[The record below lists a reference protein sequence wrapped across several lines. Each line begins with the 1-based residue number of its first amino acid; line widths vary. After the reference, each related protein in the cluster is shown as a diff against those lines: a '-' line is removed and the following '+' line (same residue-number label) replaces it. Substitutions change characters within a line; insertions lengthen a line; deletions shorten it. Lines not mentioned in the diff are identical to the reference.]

1 MERRRR
7 RCDFQ
12 RGKTASA
19 KRVFYL
25 LVLLGNSWVCFR
37 ILKDYG
43 YESAWIPLQ
52 SIMNFS
58 FPPPVGHRV
67 LFVLLADGIRA
78 VFPSLDYLKCF
89 LLSQLV
95 SILLAFEAIRRWG
108 GLFVREELSIVAQLL
123 LTVILIPTLHY
134 YDFYDFGVVLFFSAC
149 LCCIFTD
156 RFLPYLFLLAVG
168 TFNHEI
174 MLLLV
179 PVFVAVH
186 FPEGLKQRRIWY
198 RVALQLVAWGGV
210 QALLF
215 WLLPSHASP
224 VLRLQANIQEMLH
237 PTPGLLLRYISP
249 ALWMGA
255 ALLGYRRAPRRLRRA
270 LILLPL
276 LAITTFVYGQFH
288 EVRQFDAFIPVIV
301 ALILCCVP
309 GDIPPR
315 VLPENPPGAD

>member
-1 MERRRR
+1 MRRR
-7 RCDFQ
+7 
-12 RGKTASA
+12 
-19 KRVFYL
+19 VLYL
-25 LVLLGNSWVCFR
+25 LVLLGNSWACFR
-37 ILKDYG
+37 ILKEYG
-43 YESAWIPLQ
+43 YEGAWMPLQ

-67 LFVLLADGIRA
+67 LFVLLADGIQA
-78 VFPSLDYLKCF
+78 VFPSLGYLKCF

-95 SILLAFEAIRRWG
+95 AILLAFEAIRRWG

-134 YDFYDFGVVLFFSAC
+134 YDFYDFGVVFFFSAC
-149 LCCIFTD
+149 LYCLFTD

-174 MLLLV
+174 TLLLV

-186 FPEGLKQRRIWY
+186 FPEGLTRPRIWY
-198 RVALQLVAWGGV
+198 QVALQLAAWVGV
-210 QALLF
+210 RALMF
-215 WLLPSHASP
+215 WLLPSHAWP
-224 VLRLQANIQEMLH
+224 ELRLQANIQEMLH
-237 PTPGLLLRYISP
+237 PTPGLLSRYIAP
-249 ALWMGA
+249 GLWMGL

-276 LAITTFVYGQFH
+276 LAITTFVYGHFH
-288 EVRQFDAFIPVIV
+288 EIRQFDALIPVIV

-315 VLPENPPGAD
+315 ALQENPPAIGANSGNHGIMAG

>member
-1 MERRRR
+1 MRRR
-7 RCDFQ
+7 
-12 RGKTASA
+12 
-19 KRVFYL
+19 VLYL
-25 LVLLGNSWVCFR
+25 LVLLGNSWACFR
-37 ILKDYG
+37 VLKEHG
-43 YESAWIPLQ
+43 YEGAWMPLQ
-52 SIMNFS
+52 RIMNFS

-67 LFVLLADGIRA
+67 LFVLLADGIQA

-95 SILLAFEAIRRWG
+95 AILLAFEAIRRWG

-134 YDFYDFGVVLFFSAC
+134 YDFYDFGVVFFFSAC
-149 LCCIFTD
+149 LYCLFTD
-156 RFLPYLFLLAVG
+156 RFLPYLVLLAVG

-174 MLLLV
+174 TLLLV

-186 FPEGLKQRRIWY
+186 LPEGLKQPRLWY
-198 RVALQLVAWGGV
+198 QVALQLAAWGGV
-210 QALLF
+210 RVVMF
-215 WLLPSHASP
+215 WLLPSDASP
-224 VLRLQANIQEMLH
+224 ELRVQANIQELLH
-237 PTPGLLLRYISP
+237 PTAGLLIHYIP
-249 ALWMGA
+249 PGIWMGV
-255 ALLGYRRAPRRLRRA
+255 ALFGYRRAPQRLRRA

-315 VLPENPPGAD
+315 ALREKSPGAA